1 MCVAVLVVLA
11 AVGARGEEPTLELGR
26 FGTVHLYR
34 PAKPPTS
41 VVLFVSGDGGW
52 NAGVIDMARDL
63 EELGALV
70 VGVDII
76 HYLGQLAK
84 SEEKC
89 SYAAADFEALSQYVQ
104 KKLDLPAYI
113 SPVMVGYSSGATLV
127 YAVLVQAP
135 PNTFRGAISLG
146 FCPDL
151 PLVKPMCKGSGLEWS
166 AGPKGKG
173 VVFLPARG
181 LAAPWVALQGTV
193 DQVCDPKQTEE
204 FVART
209 PGGEVVVL
217 PKVGHGYSV
226 PRNWLPQFREVFRKM
241 APLPATPAATPA
253 APPAGSAA
261 SSLGDLPVVE
271 VPAEKPGDT
280 LAVFLSGDGGW
291 AGIDREVG
299 GALAR
304 EGVAV
309 AGLDSLRY
317 FWTKRTPEQAAADVA
332 RIAHH
337 YLETWQR
344 GRLLLAGY
352 SRGADVLPLV
362 ANRLPEDLH
371 GRLVGLA
378 MLGPSHRVELEFH
391 LADWVG
397 GGDRG
402 FETAPE
408 ARRLSGLG
416 VPVLCFYGEDE
427 TDTLCRD
434 LTPPTAVVTMP
445 GGHHFGG
452 KYQEMAERILKAV
465 SSGPP
470 PG

>member
-11 AVGARGEEPTLELGR
+11 AVGVWAEEPTLELGR

-34 PAKPPTS
+34 PAKPPTT

-63 EELGALV
+63 QELGALV
-70 VGVDII
+70 VGVDIV
-76 HYLGQLAK
+76 HYLGQLARG
-84 SEEKC
+84 EEKC
-89 SYAAADFEALSQYVQ
+89 SYAAADFEALSQFVQ
-104 KKLDLPAYI
+104 KKLDLPAYL

-151 PLVKPMCKGSGLEWS
+151 PLVKPMCKGSGLEWT

-181 LAAPWVALQGTV
+181 LAAPWVALQGTI
-193 DQVCDPKQTEE
+193 DQVCDPSQTED
-204 FVART
+204 FVAKT
-209 PGGEVVVL
+209 PGSEVVVL

-226 PRNWLPQFREVFRKM
+226 PRNWLPQFRQVFQKM
-241 APLPATPAATPA
+241 VTPPVPRATATA
-253 APPAGSAA
+253 APEGAGNVPVA
-261 SSLGDLPVVE
+261 DLPVVE
-271 VPAEKPGDT
+271 VPAEKAGDT

-291 AGIDREVG
+291 AGIDREVAE
-299 GALAR
+299 ALAR
-304 EGVAV
+304 QGVAV

-317 FWTKRTPEQAAADVA
+317 FWTRRTPEQAAADVA
-332 RIAHH
+332 RVARH
-337 YLETWQR
+337 YLATWQR

-362 ANRLPEDLH
+362 ANRLPDDL
-371 GRLVGLA
+371 RRCLVGLA

-391 LADWVG
+391 VTDWVG
-397 GGDRG
+397 GGDSG

-408 ARRLSGLG
+408 ARRLAALG
-416 VPVLCFYGEDE
+416 VPVLCFFGEDE

-434 LTPPTAVVTMP
+434 LAPPTAVVTMP

-452 KYQEMAERILKAV
+452 KYQEIAERILKAV
-465 SSGPP
+465 STGSPP
-470 PG
+470 S